1 MKVLVG
7 SKNPVKIEATKEAFK
22 KYFGNVEVV
31 GIEVNSKVSKQPI
44 GMETFVGAKNR
55 VEELKKFEADFYVG
69 IEGGIMNMF
78 ERWFAFA
85 VVCISDKHGKC
96 GYGVSSFFELPQI
109 VINEIKN
116 GKELGEVM
124 DELTRREN
132 TKQKEGAIGIL
143 TKGII
148 DRKSLY
154 VPAIVCALIPFLNRD
169 LFQY

>member
-22 KYFGNVEVV
+22 KYFDDIEVL
-31 GIEVNSKVSKQPI
+31 GIEVDSNVSKQPI

-78 ERWFAFA
+78 DNWFAFA
-85 VVCISDKHGKC
+85 VVCISDKHGRY
-96 GYGVSSFFELPQI
+96 GYGVTSFFQLPQI
-109 VINEIKN
+109 VIKEIKN

-124 DELTRREN
+124 DELTKKEN
-132 TKQKEGAIGIL
+132 IKQKEGAIGIL
-143 TKGII
+143 TNGVI

-154 VPAIVCALIPFLNRD
+154 VPAIVCALIPFLNKG
-169 LFQY
+169 LFE